1 MHQGQE
7 ERLEPFATEVIGTL
21 EQVAKTSRAWLANS
35 RPLGIESLA
44 NAGNSLNSDAAVRRL
59 GAVHEDN
66 EVAYRKMA
74 SEPAVVRV
82 VAEDE
87 EGKRRTY
94 YFCRAKQGIPALGVV
109 SYDAQIGRLAA
120 RPVGE
125 EFTIPVPNGPTLI
138 VIERAVLRPAEEHE
152 GWDSYT
158 VLQSE
163 DAPTV
168 TIDSLRRLLE
178 RHPEAA
184 GEVEDLLAQ
193 MLAAEAD
200 QANVFD
206 GMRRGV
212 ITKMGLRD
220 QPVLDQFQ
228 DEIFRL
234 PLNRRV
240 LLLGPPGTGKTTTLI
255 RRLGQKLNAQFLDD
269 DEQRVVE
276 EIGQVLH
283 VPHGKSWI
291 MFTPTEL
298 LKQYLKE
305 AFNREG
311 IPAPDQNIRTWSDH
325 RRDLARQAFG
335 VLRTANGGGTFVLK
349 DALPSTKNEAEAQPI
364 VWFNDFQAWQG
375 QTYRQELQDGAAALS
390 ASTVSMAQQL
400 GLRLELALGDQASWP
415 STFTALAG
423 ELTSV
428 QSFVAQLK
436 DETDSKIKAVLNRQ
450 LMVNR
455 GFLTELAKL
464 IETLQQQQTAE
475 GEEQDDLD
483 AEDEDEATG
492 PRIGVA
498 AATNAYMQA
507 VRSHARNTAAKRSI
521 SKSSRDGKIIEWLGD
536 RTLPAQELATVG
548 ASLLLQTHARKFVNP
563 VKRYIDSIPKRYRAF
578 RRIRQ
583 EDGRWYHQDGFDSR
597 DIHPLELDV
606 VLLTILRASGELL
619 ARQAVMRSLDT
630 PPWSSL
636 KPVLSHLRAQVVVD
650 EATDFSPIQLA
661 CMSALAHP
669 RLNSFFACGD
679 FNQRLTT
686 WGARSSADLEWVY
699 SDFSIQHVTVT
710 YRQTRQLNEL
720 ARDII
725 KCVGGSEQD
734 ASLPAEVEN
743 EGASPALLE
752 FAREGNVASWL
763 AARICEIEKFLG
775 QLPSTAIFVNSEAE
789 VEPVA
794 LALNEAL
801 AEQNIQVMACR
812 EGQAVGQESNVRVFD
827 IQHIKGLEFEAVFFV
842 GIDQLAVSRPELFDK
857 FMYVGA
863 TRAATY
869 LGLTCEASLPKILE
883 PLREHFVAGWDA
895 QAVSLANT

>member
-1 MHQGQE
+1 MQKDQE
-7 ERLEPFATEVIGTL
+7 VKYEPIASEVIRTL
-21 EQVAKTSRAWLANS
+21 EQVARTSREWLANS
-35 RPLGIESLA
+35 RPFGIDLLA
-44 NAGNSLNSDAAVRRL
+44 NAGNTLNSDIAVRRL
-59 GAVHEDN
+59 GAVHQDN
-66 EVAYRKMA
+66 EAAYRTMA
-74 SEPAVVRV
+74 SEPAVVRI

-87 EGKRRTY
+87 DGKRHTY

-120 RPVGE
+120 RPVGD

-138 VIERAVLRPAEEHE
+138 VIERVVLRPAEERE

-158 VLQSE
+158 IVQSE

-168 TIDSLRRLLE
+168 TIESLRRILE

-184 GEVEDLLAQ
+184 PEVEDLLAQ
-193 MLAAEAD
+193 MLAVEAG
-200 QANVFD
+200 QANVFE

-255 RRLGQKLNAQFLDD
+255 RRLGQKLVAQFLDE

-276 EIGQVLH
+276 EIGQALQ

-311 IPAPDQNIRTWSDH
+311 IPAPDQNIRTWNDH

-349 DALPSTKNEAEAQPI
+349 DLLPSVKAETEEQPI
-364 VWFNDFQAWQG
+364 VWFDDFRTWQG
-375 QTYRQELQDGAAALS
+375 QTYRQELLDSAAALS
-390 ASTVSMAQQL
+390 ASAVPMAQQL
-400 GLRLELALGDQASWP
+400 GGRLKSMLSDKAPWP
-415 STFTALAG
+415 STFTAIAN

-428 QSFVAQLK
+428 HGFVTQLK

-450 LMVNR
+450 LMADR
-455 GFLTELAKL
+455 GFLGELAKL
-464 IETLQQQQTAE
+464 IETLRQQQASDSEDQE
-475 GEEQDDLD
+475 DPD
-483 AEDEDEATG
+483 AEDEDEAAV
-492 PRIGVA
+492 PRAGVA

-521 SKSSRDGKIIEWLGD
+521 SKTSRTGKIIEWLGD
-536 RTLPAQELATVG
+536 RTLTAQELATVG

-563 VKRYIDSIPKRYRAF
+563 VKRYIDGIPKRYRAF
-578 RRIRQ
+578 RRVRQ
-583 EDGRWYHQDGFDSR
+583 EEGRWYNQEGFESR
-597 DIHPLELDV
+597 DIHPLELDI
-606 VLLTILRASGELL
+606 VLLTILRAARELL

-636 KPVLSHLRAQVVVD
+636 KPVLSQMRAQVVVD

-686 WGARSSADLEWVY
+686 WGTRSPADLEWVY
-699 SDFSIQHVTVT
+699 PDFNIQHITVA
-710 YRQTRQLNEL
+710 YRQTHQLNEL

-734 ASLPAEVEN
+734 ASLPVEVEN
-743 EGASPALLE
+743 AGAAPALLE
-752 FAREGNVASWL
+752 FAREGNMTSWL
-763 AARICEIEKFLG
+763 ATRICEIEKFLG
-775 QLPSTAIFVNSEAE
+775 QLPSTAIFVNSEEE
-789 VEPVA
+789 VEPIAFA
-794 LALNEAL
+794 LSEAL
-801 AEQNIQVMACR
+801 AEQNIQIMACR

-842 GIDQLAVSRPELFDK
+842 GIDQLEANRPELFDK
-857 FMYVGA
+857 FMYVGT
-863 TRAATY
+863 TRTATY
-869 LGLTCEASLPKILE
+869 LGLTCDAGLPKMLE
-883 PLREHFVAGWDA
+883 PLRKHFGTGWDGH
-895 QAVSLANT
+895 AVLSANL